1 MKLLALDT
9 ATEACSVALMI
20 DGDIREQFEL
30 EIKHSRRVLIMADE
44 LLNEA
49 GLIPSQLDAL
59 AFGRGPGLFTGLRI
73 GAGVAQGIAFAADL
87 PVLPISSLAALA
99 QGQAG
104 DCILT
109 AFDARMDE
117 IYFAAYKRNAAGRV
131 ELLGQEVVT
140 RADKIVAPEGGSW
153 LGAGSGWDIYT
164 DTLTARLQPGQ
175 GWIKAQHPHAR
186 DIAVLATADYEA
198 GKAVS
203 AEQAL
208 PVYLRNKV
216 AMTIKERQAQD

>member
-9 ATEACSVALMI
+9 ATEACSVALTI
-20 DGDIREQFEL
+20 DGEIRERFEL

-104 DCILT
+104 DCILP
-109 AFDARMDE
+109 AFDARMHE
-117 IYFAAYKRNAAGRV
+117 IYFAAYKRNATGRV
-131 ELLGQEVVT
+131 ELQGQEVVT
-140 RADKIVAPEGGSW
+140 RADKAVAPEGESW
-153 LGAGSGWDIYT
+153 VGAGSGWDIYT
-164 DTLTARLQPGQ
+164 DALTARIQPGQ
-175 GWIKAQHPHAR
+175 GWTKAQYPHAR
-186 DIAVLATADYEA
+186 DIAVLAMADYEA

-216 AMTIKERQAQD
+216 AMTIKERQARG